1 MADLAQLERKLH
13 SYQVILW
20 YDTRSDVNWNVNNST
35 DPLTHRLTQP
45 TSTSG

>member
-20 YDTRSDVNWNVNNST
+20 YAHTPLGMFIPQIRSHT
-35 DPLTHRLTQP
+35 A
-45 TSTSG
+45 